1 MNRCQACG
9 RTITETE
16 AYTRITLGDETYLFC
31 CPMCM
36 TAFHAGDLQRRMIPK
51 SFSNERVAVFVEY
64 VPALQVGGD
73 YACIRS
79 VGEDRLYL
87 WVGDVSGHGVTSSL
101 LMSRISTE
109 IERRVEAG
117 EDLAIT
123 AEFLNNSIN
132 SMIDE
137 EWFYLTLFGAAI
149 DFSSQTISYV
159 NCGHPGQLL
168 WSQRGQTVVRLASQN
183 LPAGLFGPEV
193 FGTAIKNTVGM
204 QAGDKLLLFT
214 DGISELEREDGSE
227 LGETGLIEIF
237 HKFIK
242 APRAETQRR
251 IVEQIQAL
259 QNGHPNDDLLFI
271 FVDLKE
277 T

>member
-1 MNRCQACG
+1 MNRCQGCG
-9 RTITETE
+9 RPITESE
-16 AYTRITLGDETYLFC
+16 AFARIALGSETYLFC

-36 TAFHAGDLQRRMIPK
+36 SAFEARALQRRMIPQ

-87 WVGDVSGHGVTSSL
+87 LVGDISGHGITSAL

-109 IERRVEAG
+109 IERLVEAG
-117 EDLAIT
+117 QDVATI

-132 SMIDE
+132 SMSGE

-149 DFSSQTISYV
+149 DFPSQTISYV

-168 WSQRGQTVVRLASQN
+168 WSQREQTVVRMDSQN
-183 LPAGLFGPEV
+183 LPVGLFGPEV
-193 FGTAIKNTVGM
+193 FGTAIKKSVGI
-204 QAGDKLLLFT
+204 QPGDKLLLFT
-214 DGISELEREDGSE
+214 DGISELEREDGSA
-227 LGETGLIEIF
+227 LGEAGLIEIF

-242 APRAETQRR
+242 APREETHRR
-251 IVEQIQAL
+251 VVEQIQAL
-259 QNGHPNDDLLFI
+259 QKGHANDDVLFI
-271 FVDLKE
+271 FVDLSG